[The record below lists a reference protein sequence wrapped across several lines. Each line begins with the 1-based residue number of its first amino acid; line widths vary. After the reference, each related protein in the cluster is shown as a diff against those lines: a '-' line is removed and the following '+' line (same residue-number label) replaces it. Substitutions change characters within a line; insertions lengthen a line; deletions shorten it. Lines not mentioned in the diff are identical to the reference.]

1 MTTPHRLRLDALGDR
16 IRASIDGTV
25 VFDVHDAR
33 LAAEGGAIALVGEEG
48 RLESPRSS
56 SGHPTWRRSPDT
68 LTAMS
73 THRGSR
79 PRRPTQADVAR
90 RAGVSQALVSYVLN
104 GSPVTLPDATRRR
117 VLDAMDE
124 LSYVPHGGARA
135 LRLDRTMTLALV
147 IPDITNPFYPAVE
160 RGLQDSAEAAGY
172 QLVTYNTDGVAEK
185 ERKAL
190 RSIRETRADGAVIY
204 DFHLGLED
212 YRSLLD
218 AGTWLA
224 MVVSTPGKVGDLP
237 IDHLTVGVA
246 QGVELITRY
255 LIDRGYT
262 PLGTIAGSL
271 DSAVGR
277 DRFEAFTAACA
288 AASLEV
294 SPDHVVEA
302 DFTYLGGRDA
312 MAKIIRSGH
321 VPRAIFAANDL
332 MALGALEACHAA
344 GLRVPGDVAIAG
356 FDDIEASRMVTPA
369 LTTVIQPGR
378 WMGQEVGRLLL
389 DRLSG
394 DRDAA
399 VRDVQVTLELAVR
412 DSA

>member
-1 MTTPHRLRLDALGDR
+1 
-16 IRASIDGTV
+16 
-25 VFDVHDAR
+25 
-33 LAAEGGAIALVGEEG
+33 
-48 RLESPRSS
+48 
-56 SGHPTWRRSPDT
+56 
-68 LTAMS
+68 
-73 THRGSR
+73 
-79 PRRPTQADVAR
+79 
-90 RAGVSQALVSYVLN
+90 VSQALVSYVLN
-104 GSPVTLPDATRRR
+104 GSPVTLADATRRR

-124 LSYVPHGGARA
+124 LGYVPHGGARA

-204 DFHLGLED
+204 DFHLGSDD

-255 LIDRGYT
+255 LVDRGYA

-277 DRFEAFTAACA
+277 DRFEAFTAACVA
-288 AASLEV
+288 AGLKV

-312 MAKIIRSGH
+312 MAKTIRSGH

-332 MALGALEACHAA
+332 MALGALEACQAA

-394 DRDAA
+394 DLDAA
-399 VRDVQVTLELAVR
+399 VRDIPVTLELAVR